1 MERKFK
7 VGDRVRHEDYGCGTV
22 ADAYPG
28 ECNFPYSVKFDSG
41 LHDVFAEDDNELM
54 PIKSPMQPEP
64 PKYDRA
70 MIAAMCLQGVLSNAT
85 STEYLRNSHSA
96 IAEAAVSIAD
106 ALITELEKPKQ

>member
-7 VGDRVRHEDYGCGTV
+7 VGDRVNNVDYGDGKV
-22 ADAYPG
+22 IDVFPNQ
-28 ECNFPYSVKFDSG
+28 CNFPYTVAFDSG
-41 LHDVFAEDDNELM
+41 MSDCFDDDGITLIDRPQTTE
-54 PIKSPMQPEP
+54 Q

-96 IAEAAVSIAD
+96 IAEAAVAIAD

>member
-7 VGDRVRHEDYGCGTV
+7 VGDRVNNVDYGDGKV
-22 ADAYPG
+22 IDVFPHH
-28 ECNFPYSVKFDSG
+28 CNFPYEVAFESGIGDCFD
-41 LHDVFAEDDNELM
+41 DDGITLIDRPQTTE
-54 PIKSPMQPEP
+54 Q

-96 IAEAAVSIAD
+96 IAEAAVAIAD

>member
-7 VGDRVRHEDYGCGTV
+7 VGDGVNNVDYGGGKV
-22 ADAYPG
+22 IDVFPHQ
-28 ECNFPYSVKFDSG
+28 CNFPYTVAFDSG
-41 LHDVFAEDDNELM
+41 VIDCFDDDGITLIYR
-54 PIKSPMQPEP
+54 PLPDP
-64 PKYDRA
+64 PKQYDRV

-96 IAEAAVSIAD
+96 IAEAAVAIAD

>member
-7 VGDRVRHEDYGCGTV
+7 VGDRVNNVDYGNGKV
-22 ADAYPG
+22 IDVFPHQ
-28 ECNFPYSVKFDSG
+28 CNFPYTVAFESGIRDCFD
-41 LHDVFAEDDNELM
+41 DDGITLIDR
-54 PIKSPMQPEP
+54 PQPTEQ

-96 IAEAAVSIAD
+96 IAEASVAIAD

>member
-7 VGDRVRHEDYGCGTV
+7 VGDGVNNVDYGGGKV
-22 ADAYPG
+22 IDVFPHQ
-28 ECNFPYSVKFDSG
+28 CNFPYTVAFESGIRDCFD
-41 LHDVFAEDDNELM
+41 DDGITLIDR
-54 PIKSPMQPEP
+54 PTEP

-96 IAEAAVSIAD
+96 IAEAAVAIAD